1 VKVLPD
7 TSIWVDY
14 LREGVSGAAA
24 ALEGHL
30 QEESVLVCGPVLAE
44 LLAGTPPERRDDLWL
59 ALGSLPWAELDHA
72 AWRRASEVAN
82 DLRRTGRSVPLTD
95 VVIAVACTRA
105 DASLWTR
112 DRDFEAIG
120 AVLPE
125 LEVYAP

>member
-1 VKVLPD
+1 MKVLPD

-14 LREGVSGAAA
+14 LREGASGAAA
-24 ALEGHL
+24 ALEEHL
-30 QEESVLVCGPVLAE
+30 EQESVVVCGPVLAE

-72 AWRRASEVAN
+72 GWRRAGEVAN
-82 DLRRTGRSVPLTD
+82 DLRRMGRSVPLTD
-95 VVIAVACTRA
+95 VVIAVACMRA
-105 DASLWTR
+105 GASLWTR

-125 LEVYAP
+125 LEVYAR